1 MSKKIKI
8 DEERYALD
16 VAKRIGASQNRVLS
30 IFRSVI
36 HEASLIA
43 ELAPFDPDEPFR
55 FDLYPVTKRRSDL
68 LIDQLYKR
76 VLGEVT
82 ASISYAWGRAHD
94 KDDELERLARGS
106 VATGLRRDEALAAF
120 IARRDGGLNLS
131 DRVWRSANQARQEL
145 EMAIDLGLREG
156 QDAPALSRSVRAY
169 LIEPER
175 LFRRVRDVHGELHLS
190 KRAESYHPGRGVYRS
205 SYKNALR
212 LTATET
218 NIAYRTA
225 DYERVQELD
234 FVRGVR
240 VNLSKNH
247 TLNGK
252 PFRCICDEFAGDYP
266 KDFKFV
272 GWHPLCRCYTTT
284 ILAEDPDNPEK
295 TPAVKVVP
303 AGMREWIASNND
315 KVKTL
320 LAQGKPAYW
329 LRDNPRWTGI
339 ALKGKLSAP
348 TAEERRA
355 KTLERAKARH
365 EARRSFDRRL
375 ILHQWEERQI
385 VRRYADELPESL
397 DEKTRLAIA
406 RNSREIERALGVTKG
421 RPMSIDEAD
430 RQSANPRYTPRYIRD
445 ENGRYKDSW
454 GRKLSLNPE
463 YNERKAK
470 PYSIN
475 CATCTPAY
483 LLRTR
488 GLPVVAKGNTRG
500 SLVEAVMKGGWMRL
514 FTNTDGSPI
523 EIQSTQKWAE
533 TKKYKAMTPNRYK
546 EFFEE
551 SCKEPGI
558 YYLGISWRRRG
569 AHATILQRTEDGRLL
584 YVEPQADNSDKD
596 RTSLLSLL
604 QGGTTRL
611 SPYDGIFRI
620 DDKLFNLEYVSIF
633 AKETD

>member
-1 MSKKIKI
+1 MAKKIKI

-30 IFRSVI
+30 IFRSAI

-43 ELAPFDPDEPFR
+43 ELAPFDPAEPFR

-68 LIDQLYKR
+68 LIDQLYRR

-94 KDDELERLARGS
+94 KDDELERLVRGS

-120 IARRDGGLNLS
+120 LDRRDSGMSLS

-190 KRAESYHPGRGVYRS
+190 KRAEAYHPGRGVYRS

-252 PFRCICDEFAGDYP
+252 PFHCICDEFAGDYP

-284 ILAEDPDNPEK
+284 LLAEDPEDPEK
-295 TPAVKVVP
+295 TPAVKEVP
-303 AGMREWIASNND
+303 AGMRDWIASNND
-315 KVKTL
+315 KVRHL

-339 ALKGKLSAP
+339 ALKGKTSAP

-385 VRRYADELPESL
+385 VRRYADELPRSL

-430 RQSANPRYTPRYIRD
+430 RQSANPRYTPKYIRD
-445 ENGRYKDSW
+445 ENGRYKDRW

-514 FTNTDGSPI
+514 FTNIDGSPI
-523 EIQSTQKWAE
+523 EMQSTQKWAE

-569 AHATILQRTEDGRLL
+569 AHATILQRTVDGRLL

-633 AKETD
+633 AKETE

>member
-1 MSKKIKI
+1 MAKKIKI

-30 IFRSVI
+30 IFRSAI

-43 ELAPFDPDEPFR
+43 ELAPFDPAEPFS
-55 FDLYPVTKRRSDL
+55 FDRYPVTKRRSEL
-68 LIDQLYKR
+68 LIDQLYRR

-94 KDDELERLARGS
+94 KDDELERLVRGS

-120 IARRDGGLNLS
+120 IARRDSGMSLS

-190 KRAESYHPGRGVYRS
+190 KRAEAYHPGRGVYRS

-252 PFRCICDEFAGDYP
+252 PFTCICDEFAGDYP

-284 ILAEDPDNPEK
+284 ILAEDPDNPEE

-303 AGMREWIASNND
+303 AGMREWIDSNKD

-339 ALKGKLSAP
+339 ALKGKPSAP

-430 RQSANPRYTPRYIRD
+430 RQSANPRYTPRYIPD

-488 GLPVVAKGNTRG
+488 GLHVVAKGNTRG

-514 FTNTDGSPI
+514 FTNIDGSPI

-533 TKKYKAMTPNRYK
+533 TKNYKAMSPKRYK

-551 SCKEPGI
+551 SCKEPGV

-569 AHATILQRTEDGRLL
+569 AHATILQRTVDGRLL

-633 AKETD
+633 AKETE

>member
-30 IFRSVI
+30 IFRSAI

-43 ELAPFDPDEPFR
+43 ELAQFDPAEPFS
-55 FDLYPVTKRRSDL
+55 FDRYPVTKRRSEL
-68 LIDQLYKR
+68 LIDQLYRR

-94 KDDELERLARGS
+94 KDDELERLVRGS

-120 IARRDGGLNLS
+120 IARRDSGMSLS

-190 KRAESYHPGRGVYRS
+190 KRAEAYHPGRGVYRS

-252 PFRCICDEFAGDYP
+252 PFTCICDEFAGDYP

-284 ILAEDPDNPEK
+284 ILAEDPDEPEK

-315 KVKTL
+315 KVRRL
-320 LAQGKPAYW
+320 LTQGKPAYW

-339 ALKGKLSAP
+339 ALKGKPSAP

-375 ILHQWEERQI
+375 IQHQWEERQI

-421 RPMSIDEAD
+421 RPMNINEAD
-430 RQSANPRYTPRYIRD
+430 RQSANPRYTPKYIRD
-445 ENGRYKDSW
+445 ENGRYKDRW
-454 GRKLSLNPE
+454 GRRLSLNPE

-514 FTNTDGSPI
+514 FTNIDGSPI
-523 EIQSTQKWAE
+523 EMQSTQKWAE

-569 AHATILQRTEDGRLL
+569 AHATILQRTVDGRLL

>member
-30 IFRSVI
+30 IFRSAI

-43 ELAPFDPDEPFR
+43 ELAPFDPAEPFR
-55 FDLYPVTKRRSDL
+55 FDLYPVTKRRSEL
-68 LIDQLYKR
+68 LIDQLYRR

-94 KDDELERLARGS
+94 KDDELERLVRGS

-120 IARRDGGLNLS
+120 LARRDGGMGLS

-190 KRAESYHPGRGVYRS
+190 KSAEAYHPGRGVYRS

-234 FVRGVR
+234 FVMGVR

-252 PFRCICDEFAGDYP
+252 PFVCICDEFAGDYP

-284 ILAEDPDNPEK
+284 ILAEDPDEPEK
-295 TPAVKVVP
+295 TPAVKEVP
-303 AGMREWIASNND
+303 AGMREWIATNND
-315 KVKTL
+315 KVRTL

-339 ALKGKLSAP
+339 ALKGKPSAP

-375 ILHQWEERQI
+375 IQHQWEERQI
-385 VRRYADELPESL
+385 VRRYADELPRSL
-397 DEKTRLAIA
+397 DDKTRLAIA

-421 RPMSIDEAD
+421 GLMSIDEAD
-430 RQSANPRYTPRYIRD
+430 KQSANPRYTPRYIRD
-445 ENGRYKDSW
+445 ENGRYKDRW

-488 GLPVVAKGNTRG
+488 GLPVIAKGNTRG
-500 SLVEAVMKGGWMRL
+500 SLVEAVMKGGWLKL
-514 FTNTDGSPI
+514 FTNIDGSPI
-523 EIQSTQKWAE
+523 EMQSTQKWAE
-533 TKKYKAMTPNRYK
+533 GKNYKAMSPKRYK

-611 SPYDGIFRI
+611 SPYDGVFRI

>member
-16 VAKRIGASQNRVLS
+16 VAKRIGASQRRVLS
-30 IFRSVI
+30 IFRTAI

-55 FDLYPVTKRRSDL
+55 FDLYPVTKRRSEL
-68 LIDQLYKR
+68 LIDQLYRR

-94 KDDELERLARGS
+94 KDDELERLVRGS

-120 IARRDGGLNLS
+120 IARRDGGMGLS

-190 KRAESYHPGRGVYRS
+190 KRAEAYHPGRGVYRS

-240 VNLSKNH
+240 VNLSKKH

-252 PFRCICDEFAGDYP
+252 PFYCICDEFAGDYP

-339 ALKGKLSAP
+339 ALKGKPSAP

-355 KTLERAKARH
+355 KTLERARARH

-385 VRRYADELPESL
+385 VQRYADELPRSL

-421 RPMSIDEAD
+421 GLMSIDEAD

-445 ENGRYKDSW
+445 ENGRYKDGW

-514 FTNTDGSPI
+514 FTNIDGSPI
-523 EIQSTQKWAE
+523 EMQSTQKWAE

-569 AHATILQRTEDGRLL
+569 AHATILQRTVDGRLL

-633 AKETD
+633 AKETE

>member
-16 VAKRIGASQNRVLS
+16 VAKRIGASQRRVLS
-30 IFRSVI
+30 IFRSAV
-36 HEASLIA
+36 HEAALIA

-68 LIDQLYKR
+68 LIDQLYRR

-94 KDDELERLARGS
+94 KDDELERLVRGS

-120 IARRDGGLNLS
+120 IARRDGGMGLS

-190 KRAESYHPGRGVYRS
+190 KRAEAYHPGRGVYRS

-252 PFRCICDEFAGDYP
+252 PFHCICDEFAGDYP

-284 ILAEDPDNPEK
+284 ILAEDPDEPEK
-295 TPAVKVVP
+295 TPAVKEVP
-303 AGMREWIASNND
+303 AGMREWIATNND
-315 KVKTL
+315 KVRTL

-339 ALKGKLSAP
+339 ALKGKPSAP

-365 EARRSFDRRL
+365 ETRRSFDRRL
-375 ILHQWEERQI
+375 IQHQWEERQI
-385 VRRYADELPESL
+385 VRRYADELPRSL

-421 RPMSIDEAD
+421 GLMSIDEAD
-430 RQSANPRYTPRYIRD
+430 KQSANPRYTPRYIRD
-445 ENGRYKDSW
+445 EDGRYKDRW

-488 GLPVVAKGNTRG
+488 GLPVIAKGNTRG
-500 SLVEAVMKGGWMRL
+500 SLVEAVMKGGWLKL
-514 FTNTDGSPI
+514 FTNIDGSPI
-523 EIQSTQKWAE
+523 EMQSTQKWAE
-533 TKKYKAMTPNRYK
+533 GKNYKAMSPKRYK

-611 SPYDGIFRI
+611 SPYDGVFRI

>member
-1 MSKKIKI
+1 MAKKIKI

-16 VAKRIGASQNRVLS
+16 VAKRIGASQRRVLS
-30 IFRSVI
+30 IFRTAI

-43 ELAPFDPDEPFR
+43 ELAPFDPAEPFR

-68 LIDQLYKR
+68 LIDQLYRR

-94 KDDELERLARGS
+94 KDDDLERLARGS

-120 IARRDGGLNLS
+120 IARRDGGMSLS

-175 LFRRVRDVHGELHLS
+175 LFRRVRDMHGELHLS
-190 KRAESYHPGRGVYRS
+190 KRAEAYHPGRGVYRS

-252 PFRCICDEFAGDYP
+252 PFTCICDEFAGDYP

-284 ILAEDPDNPEK
+284 ILAEDPDNPEE
-295 TPAVKVVP
+295 TPAVKEVP
-303 AGMREWIASNND
+303 AGMREWIATNND

-329 LRDNPRWTGI
+329 LRDNVRHLLRKKTEVATPKSAVFSPSDYTRERKDAAVWARTDEESI
-339 ALKGKLSAP
+339 ELLKGRADDIYDGASTVEKNAIYAYTQGSASINRPLRGYDRSWSSFKGVGLVPLDNESEKAPRRISAMDRIISRSTYDEDVWVQRGVDANGLKAFLGIKSLSELPNTVGRSVLDA
-348 TAEERRA
+348 AYVSCGAA
-355 KTLERAKARH
+355 KGTGFGGYILNIYCPRGTKMLYIDG
-365 EARRSFDRRL
+365 RSFFPHENEML
-375 ILHQWEERQI
+375 IM
-385 VRRYADELPESL
+385 
-397 DEKTRLAIA
+397 
-406 RNSREIERALGVTKG
+406 RNTTFR
-421 RPMSIDEAD
+421 
-430 RQSANPRYTPRYIRD
+430 
-445 ENGRYKDSW
+445 
-454 GRKLSLNPE
+454 
-463 YNERKAK
+463 
-470 PYSIN
+470 
-475 CATCTPAY
+475 
-483 LLRTR
+483 
-488 GLPVVAKGNTRG
+488 VAKVDGN
-500 SLVEAVMKGGWMRL
+500 
-514 FTNTDGSPI
+514 F
-523 EIQSTQKWAE
+523 
-533 TKKYKAMTPNRYK
+533 
-546 EFFEE
+546 
-551 SCKEPGI
+551 
-558 YYLGISWRRRG
+558 
-569 AHATILQRTEDGRLL
+569 
-584 YVEPQADNSDKD
+584 
-596 RTSLLSLL
+596 
-604 QGGTTRL
+604 
-611 SPYDGIFRI
+611 I
-620 DDKLFNLEYVSIF
+620 DLEVI
-633 AKETD
+633 DQ

>member
-30 IFRSVI
+30 IFRSAI

-43 ELAPFDPDEPFR
+43 ELAPFDPAEPFS
-55 FDLYPVTKRRSDL
+55 FDRYPVTKRRSEL
-68 LIDQLYKR
+68 LIDQLYRR

-94 KDDELERLARGS
+94 KDDELERLVRGS

-120 IARRDGGLNLS
+120 IARRDSGMSLS

-190 KRAESYHPGRGVYRS
+190 KRAEAYHPGRGVYRS

-247 TLNGK
+247 TVNGK
-252 PFRCICDEFAGDYP
+252 PFTCICDEFAGDYP

-284 ILAEDPDNPEK
+284 ILAEDPDEPEK

-303 AGMREWIASNND
+303 AGMRDWIATNSD

-355 KTLERAKARH
+355 KTLA
-365 EARRSFDRRL
+365 
-375 ILHQWEERQI
+375 
-385 VRRYADELPESL
+385 
-397 DEKTRLAIA
+397 LAWFA
-406 RNSREIERALGVTKG
+406 SSKG
-421 RPMSIDEAD
+421 S
-430 RQSANPRYTPRYIRD
+430 
-445 ENGRYKDSW
+445 
-454 GRKLSLNPE
+454 
-463 YNERKAK
+463 
-470 PYSIN
+470 
-475 CATCTPAY
+475 
-483 LLRTR
+483 
-488 GLPVVAKGNTRG
+488 
-500 SLVEAVMKGGWMRL
+500 
-514 FTNTDGSPI
+514 
-523 EIQSTQKWAE
+523 
-533 TKKYKAMTPNRYK
+533 
-546 EFFEE
+546 
-551 SCKEPGI
+551 
-558 YYLGISWRRRG
+558 
-569 AHATILQRTEDGRLL
+569 
-584 YVEPQADNSDKD
+584 
-596 RTSLLSLL
+596 
-604 QGGTTRL
+604 
-611 SPYDGIFRI
+611 
-620 DDKLFNLEYVSIF
+620 
-633 AKETD
+633 

>member
-30 IFRSVI
+30 IFRSAI
-36 HEASLIA
+36 HEAAMIA
-43 ELAPFDPDEPFR
+43 ELTPFDPDEPFR

-94 KDDELERLARGS
+94 KDDELERLVRGS

-120 IARRDGGLNLS
+120 LARRDSGMSLS

-190 KRAESYHPGRGVYRS
+190 KRAEAYHPGRGVYRS

-252 PFRCICDEFAGDYP
+252 PFHCICDEFAGDYP

-329 LRDNPRWTGI
+329 LRDNPRWTGV
-339 ALKGKLSAP
+339 ALKGKSSAP

-375 ILHQWEERQI
+375 IQHQWEERQI
-385 VRRYADELPESL
+385 VRRYAEELPKSL

-406 RNSREIERALGVTKG
+406 HNSREIERALGVTKG

-430 RQSANPRYTPRYIRD
+430 TQSANPRYTPRYIRD
-445 ENGRYKDSW
+445 ENGRYKDRW
-454 GRKLSLNPE
+454 GRRLSLNPE

-533 TKKYKAMTPNRYK
+533 GKNYKAMSPKRYK
-546 EFFEE
+546 EFFEG

-569 AHATILQRTEDGRLL
+569 AHSTILQRTTDGRLL

-596 RTSLLSLL
+596 RTSLLSLI

-611 SPYDGIFRI
+611 SPYDGVFRI

>member
-16 VAKRIGASQNRVLS
+16 VAKRIGASQSRILS
-30 IFRSVI
+30 IFRSAI

-43 ELAPFDPDEPFR
+43 ELTPFDPAEPFS
-55 FDLYPVTKRRSDL
+55 FDRYPVTKRRSEL
-68 LIDQLYKR
+68 LIYHLYRR

-94 KDDELERLARGS
+94 KDDELERLVRGT

-120 IARRDGGLNLS
+120 LARRYGGLNLS

-190 KRAESYHPGRGVYRS
+190 KRAEAYHPGRGVYRS

-252 PFRCICDEFAGDYP
+252 PFHCICDEFAGDYP

-284 ILAEDPDNPEK
+284 ILAEDPEEPEK
-295 TPAVKVVP
+295 TPAVKEVP

-339 ALKGKLSAP
+339 ALKGKPSAP
-348 TAEERRA
+348 TAEERRG

-375 ILHQWEERQI
+375 IQHQWEERQI

-430 RQSANPRYTPRYIRD
+430 RQSANPRYTPKYIRD
-445 ENGRYKDSW
+445 ENGRYKDRW

-523 EIQSTQKWAE
+523 EMQSTQKWAE
-533 TKKYKAMTPNRYK
+533 GKKYKAMTPQRYK

-551 SCKEPGI
+551 SCKDPGI
-558 YYLGISWRRRG
+558 YYLNISWRRRG
-569 AHATILQRTEDGRLL
+569 AHSTILQRTTDGRLL

-611 SPYDGIFRI
+611 SPYDGVFRI
-620 DDKLFNLEYVSIF
+620 DDKLFNLEYISIF

>member
-1 MSKKIKI
+1 
-8 DEERYALD
+8 
-16 VAKRIGASQNRVLS
+16 
-30 IFRSVI
+30 
-36 HEASLIA
+36 
-43 ELAPFDPDEPFR
+43 
-55 FDLYPVTKRRSDL
+55 
-68 LIDQLYKR
+68 
-76 VLGEVT
+76 
-82 ASISYAWGRAHD
+82 
-94 KDDELERLARGS
+94 
-106 VATGLRRDEALAAF
+106 
-120 IARRDGGLNLS
+120 
-131 DRVWRSANQARQEL
+131 
-145 EMAIDLGLREG
+145 MAIDLGLREG

-190 KRAESYHPGRGVYRS
+190 KRADAYHPGRGVYRS

-252 PFRCICDEFAGDYP
+252 PFHCICDEFAGDYP

-272 GWHPLCRCYTTT
+272 GWHPLCRCYTTA
-284 ILAEDPDNPEK
+284 ILAEDPDNPEEA
-295 TPAVKVVP
+295 PAVKELP
-303 AGMREWIASNND
+303 AGMREWFASNND

-339 ALKGKLSAP
+339 ALKGKPSAP
-348 TAEERRA
+348 TAEERRS
-355 KTLERAKARH
+355 KTLERARARH

-375 ILHQWEERQI
+375 IQHQWEERQI
-385 VRRYADELPESL
+385 VRRYADELPRSL

-421 RPMSIDEAD
+421 GLMSIDEAD
-430 RQSANPRYTPRYIRD
+430 KQSANPRYTPRYIRD
-445 ENGRYKDSW
+445 ENGRYKDRL

-514 FTNTDGSPI
+514 FTNIDGSPI
-523 EIQSTQKWAE
+523 EMQSTQKWAE
-533 TKKYKAMTPNRYK
+533 GKKYKAMTPQRYK

-569 AHATILQRTEDGRLL
+569 AHATILQRTADGRLL
-584 YVEPQADNSDKD
+584 YIEPQIDNSDKD

-620 DDKLFNLEYVSIF
+620 DDKLFNLEYISIF

>member
-30 IFRSVI
+30 IFRSAI

-43 ELAPFDPDEPFR
+43 ELAPFDPAEPFR

-94 KDDELERLARGS
+94 KDDELERLVRGS

-120 IARRDGGLNLS
+120 IARRDGGMSLS

-190 KRAESYHPGRGVYRS
+190 KRAEAYHPGRGVYRS

-252 PFRCICDEFAGDYP
+252 PFTCICDEFAGDYP

-284 ILAEDPDNPEK
+284 ILAEDPDEPEK

-303 AGMREWIASNND
+303 AGMREWIATNND

-320 LAQGKPAYW
+320 LAQGRPAYW

-339 ALKGKLSAP
+339 ALKGKPSAP
-348 TAEERRA
+348 TDEERRA

-375 ILHQWEERQI
+375 IQHQWEERQI

-421 RPMSIDEAD
+421 KPMSIDEAD
-430 RQSANPRYTPRYIRD
+430 KQSANPGYTPRYIRD
-445 ENGRYKDSW
+445 ENGRYKDRW
-454 GRKLSLNPE
+454 GRRLSLNPE

-514 FTNTDGSPI
+514 FTNIDGSPI
-523 EIQSTQKWAE
+523 EMQSTQKWAE
-533 TKKYKAMTPNRYK
+533 AKKYKAMTPQRYK

-569 AHATILQRTEDGRLL
+569 AHATILQRTADGRLL

-596 RTSLLSLL
+596 RTTLLSLL

-611 SPYDGIFRI
+611 SPYDGVFRI

-633 AKETD
+633 TKETD

>member
-30 IFRSVI
+30 IFRSAI

-43 ELAPFDPDEPFR
+43 ELAPFDPAEPFS
-55 FDLYPVTKRRSDL
+55 FDRYPVTKRRSEL
-68 LIDQLYKR
+68 LIDQLYRR

-94 KDDELERLARGS
+94 KDDELERLVRGS

-120 IARRDGGLNLS
+120 IARRDSGMSLS

-190 KRAESYHPGRGVYRS
+190 KRAEAYHPGRGVYRS

-234 FVRGVR
+234 FVRGIR

-252 PFRCICDEFAGDYP
+252 PFHCICDEFAGDYP

-284 ILAEDPDNPEK
+284 ILAEDPDEPEK

-303 AGMREWIASNND
+303 AGMRDWIATNSD

-339 ALKGKLSAP
+339 ALKGKTSAP

-385 VRRYADELPESL
+385 VRRYADELPRSL

-430 RQSANPRYTPRYIRD
+430 RQSANPRYTPKYIRD
-445 ENGRYKDSW
+445 ENGRYKDRW

-463 YNERKAK
+463 YDERKAK

-533 TKKYKAMTPNRYK
+533 AKKYKAMTPQRYK

-569 AHATILQRTEDGRLL
+569 AHATILQRTVDGRLL